1 MLVFGSGI
9 PSRLVRTGAAGASR
23 RGAALTGR
31 KVSAPPRFH
40 SGSMDKT
47 SHRPKPLLPLGAARV
62 IEAAP
67 SDRPLD
73 DADAFV
79 RRPDGWYWLASAGG
93 QAFGPFASRG
103 EARTDRELYNEEAP
117 EEGESLR
124 EAELELGLADWIDAE
139 TGLPAEGQS
148 TPHLEEH

>member
-1 MLVFGSGI
+1 MD
-9 PSRLVRTGAAGASR
+9 RTS
-23 RGAALTGR
+23 L
-31 KVSAPPRFH
+31 
-40 SGSMDKT
+40 
-47 SHRPKPLLPLGAARV
+47 RPKPLLPLGAARV

-73 DADAFV
+73 DAQAFV
-79 RRPDGWYWLASAGG
+79 RRPDGWYWLATAGG
-93 QAFGPFASRG
+93 QAFGPFASCAD
-103 EARTDRELYNEEAP
+103 ARADRELCSEEAP

-139 TGLPAEGQS
+139 TGLLAEGQS

>member
-1 MLVFGSGI
+1 MG
-9 PSRLVRTGAAGASR
+9 
-23 RGAALTGR
+23 LTGR
-31 KVSAPPRFH
+31 KVVAAGWFH
-40 SGSMDKT
+40 SGRMDKT

-67 SDRPLD
+67 NDRPLD
-73 DADAFV
+73 DVDAFV
-79 RRPDGWYWLASAGG
+79 RRPDGWYWLATAGG

-139 TGLPAEGQS
+139 TGLLAEGQS

>member
-1 MLVFGSGI
+1 MD
-9 PSRLVRTGAAGASR
+9 
-23 RGAALTGR
+23 LTGR
-31 KVSAPPRFH
+31 KVVAAGWFH
-40 SGSMDKT
+40 SGRMDKT

-73 DADAFV
+73 DAQAFV
-79 RRPDGWYWLASAGG
+79 RRPDGWYWLATAGG

-103 EARTDRELYNEEAP
+103 AARADRDLYNEEAP

-139 TGLPAEGQS
+139 TGLLAEGQS